1 MSEYNDGGFADR
13 GNTPGSAG
21 GVAQPGGSNSSSS
34 GNQGF
39 GLGGSGIGVGG
50 YNFTSA
56 FNGGELNPGV
66 QAGVPAFSGFANA
79 WGAGVPR
86 RDQTLGDIQHQNAAA
101 NAAAARSGSS
111 NAGSTSARSR
121 TPTFRTV
128 RRRNP
133 ITGIPEVVQVPV
145 PPPKPPVPGWFGVP
159 QYTPEDLPQD
169 YFTHIPGVPLGPV
182 PSYTP
187 PSFDPQTGF
196 DVRPGNP
203 ELPQS
208 GPGGGVRD
216 AITGDYGP
224 PSTKD
229 QSQLGGPKNQD
240 RLQFGGPVAPGRSYT
255 VGENGPEKFVP
266 RQPGVIIPNPRDQMG
281 GGYRGFSR
289 GAAPPPMPQRSSG
302 GGGGFLGRMRTLP
315 PRPVKKTP
323 MSQNM
328 GFPVG
333 RI

>member
-34 GNQGF
+34 SNQGGF

-101 NAAAARSGSS
+101 NAAAAQSGSS
-111 NAGSTSARSR
+111 NAGNTSIRSR

-133 ITGIPEVVQVPV
+133 TTGVVETIQIPV
-145 PPPKPPVPGWFGVP
+145 PQPPVPQPKPPVPGWFGVP
-159 QYTPEDLPQD
+159 PFTPENLPQD
-169 YFTHIPGVPLGPV
+169 YFTHIPGVPLGPQIQ
-182 PSYTP
+182 PPAFDPNWPGFNTP
-187 PSFDPQTGF
+187 PNDPSLPDFGVGGQYQTG
-196 DVRPGNP
+196 VPG
-203 ELPQS
+203 
-208 GPGGGVRD
+208 
-216 AITGDYGP
+216 AITNGGTTGGP
-224 PSTKD
+224 QVGGKD
-229 QSQLGGPKNQD
+229 QSQVKDQS

-255 VGENGPEKFVP
+255 VGENGPERFVP
-266 RQPGVIIPNPRDQMG
+266 RQPGIIVPNRKDM
-281 GGYRGFSR
+281 
-289 GAAPPPMPQRSSG
+289 
-302 GGGGFLGRMRTLP
+302 GGFLSRMQNMP
-315 PRPVKKTP
+315 PRPRPVLTRGFGGG
-323 MSQNM
+323 NM
-328 GFPVG
+328 GFPIG